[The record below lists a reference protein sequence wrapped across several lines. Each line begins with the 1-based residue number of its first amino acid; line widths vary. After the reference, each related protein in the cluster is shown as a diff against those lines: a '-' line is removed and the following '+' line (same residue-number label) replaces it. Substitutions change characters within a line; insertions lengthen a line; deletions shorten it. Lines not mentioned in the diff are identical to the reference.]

1 MVRTSNNSNNN
12 SGGPEDA
19 ALQVA
24 SSVLSKQSQYT
35 DDLSR
40 QFHPRAC
47 DLAGRLH
54 DDTGELAQALLS
66 YAADVDETQNRG
78 DDAHLSTKMA
88 AFLDEQRSRLKR
100 HVVANA
106 KRARDVEAFCG
117 AVGAVRDD
125 IRMKRQ
131 AAATAQLDSD
141 GVDDATA
148 TNGILA
154 KFDAKSGDGVD
165 YERTILD
172 QMKERTGGDGDGDD
186 GDDEEDLQRFQ
197 SNAMV
202 RDILERLGEKVQGGA
217 KTTGEDDDDDDDDD
231 DLEMVG
237 DASGNNH
244 GADLRCPITTTYF
257 DQPLKNTKCGHVYS
271 KQGIEQHLRGHGRKQ
286 RKCPVAGCTNDD
298 VQKSQLVEDV
308 EMAMRV
314 KRFKKK
320 EERQKRAK
328 MSQLDDLDDE

>member
-1 MVRTSNNSNNN
+1 MVRTNNSNNN

-40 QFHPRAC
+40 KFHPLAC
-47 DLAGRLH
+47 DLASRLH
-54 DDTGELAQALLS
+54 DETGELAQALLS
-66 YAADVDETQNRG
+66 YAADVDESQNHG
-78 DDAHLSTKMA
+78 DAVLSTKMA

-100 HVVANA
+100 HVVQNA

-131 AAATAQLDSD
+131 HVANAQLDND
-141 GVDDATA
+141 DVDDETA
-148 TNGILA
+148 NGILA
-154 KFDAKSGDGVD
+154 KFDMKSGDGVD
-165 YERTILD
+165 YEKTILD
-172 QMKERTGGDGDGDD
+172 QMKERTGDDGDGDGSE
-186 GDDEEDLQRFQ
+186 EEDLQRFQ

-202 RDILERLGEKVQGGA
+202 REMLERLGEKVQGGA
-217 KTTGEDDDDDDDDD
+217 KTTGEDDDDD
-231 DLEMVG
+231 LEVVG

-244 GADLRCPITTTYF
+244 GADLKCPILTTYYG
-257 DQPLKNTKCGHVYS
+257 QPLKNTKCGHVYS
-271 KQGIEQHLRGHGRKQ
+271 KQGIEQHLRGHGRK
-286 RKCPVAGCTNDD
+286 KCPVAGCTNDD
-298 VQKSQLVEDV
+298 VQKRQLVEDV

>member
-1 MVRTSNNSNNN
+1 MVRTNNSNNN

-40 QFHPRAC
+40 KFHPLAC
-47 DLAGRLH
+47 DLASRLH

-66 YAADVDETQNRG
+66 YAADVDESQNHG
-78 DDAHLSTKMA
+78 DAHLSTKMA

-131 AAATAQLDSD
+131 NVSNAQLDND
-141 GVDDATA
+141 DVDDETA
-148 TNGILA
+148 NDILA
-154 KFDAKSGDGVD
+154 KFDMKGGDGVD
-165 YERTILD
+165 YEKTILD
-172 QMKERTGGDGDGDD
+172 KMKERTGDGD
-186 GDDEEDLQRFQ
+186 EEDDLQRFQ

-202 RDILERLGEKVQGGA
+202 RDMLERLGEKVQGGA
-217 KTTGEDDDDDDDDD
+217 KTTGDDDDDD

-244 GADLRCPITTTYF
+244 GADLKCPILTTYY

-271 KQGIEQHLRGHGRKQ
+271 KQGIEQHLRGHGRK
-286 RKCPVAGCTNDD
+286 KCPVAGCTNDD

>member
-1 MVRTSNNSNNN
+1 MVRNNNSNN

-40 QFHPRAC
+40 KFHPLAC
-47 DLAGRLH
+47 DLASRLR
-54 DDTGELAQALLS
+54 DETGELAQALRS
-66 YAADVDETQNRG
+66 YAADVDESQNSG
-78 DDAHLSTKMA
+78 DATMSTKMA
-88 AFLDEQRSRLKR
+88 AFLDEQRTRLKD
-100 HVVANA
+100 HVIQNA

-131 AAATAQLDSD
+131 NVADAQLDND
-141 GVDDATA
+141 DVDDATA
-148 TNGILA
+148 NDILA
-154 KFDAKSGDGVD
+154 KFDLQSGDGVD
-165 YERTILD
+165 YEKTILD
-172 QMKERTGGDGDGDD
+172 KMKERTGADD
-186 GDDEEDLQRFQ
+186 GEEDDAQRFQ

-202 RDILERLGEKVQGGA
+202 RDVLERLGEKVQGAGA
-217 KTTGEDDDDDDDDD
+217 KTTGEDDDDDDEDD

-237 DASGNNH
+237 DAAGNNH
-244 GADLRCPITTTYF
+244 GADLKCPITTTYY
-257 DQPLKNTKCGHVYS
+257 DQPLKNNKCGHVYS
-271 KQGIEQHLRGHGRKQ
+271 KEGIEQLLRGHGKK
-286 RKCPVAGCTNDD
+286 KCPVAGCTNDD
-298 VQKSQLVEDV
+298 VQKNQLVEDV

-314 KRFKKK
+314 KRYKKK
-320 EERQKRAK
+320 EERQKKAK